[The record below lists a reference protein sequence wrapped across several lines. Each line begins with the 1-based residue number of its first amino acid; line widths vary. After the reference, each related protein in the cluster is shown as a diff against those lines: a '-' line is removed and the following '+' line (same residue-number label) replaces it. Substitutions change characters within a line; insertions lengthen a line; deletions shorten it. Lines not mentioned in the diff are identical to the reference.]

1 MSESAATQRILRVRR
16 DYNSWVA
23 TETMEDYALR
33 FAPRSF
39 RKWSEARV
47 AATALGSISFL
58 ALEAIGGAVMVSYG
72 FTNAV
77 CAIVAVAL
85 VIFLTGLPI
94 SYYAA
99 RFNVDIDLLARG
111 AGFGY
116 LGSTITSLIYA
127 SFTFIFFAIEAA
139 IMALMFQ
146 LYFDWP
152 LAFGYLASSLAI
164 IPFVLHG
171 ITRLSKLQLWTFV
184 PWVVLAVLPFAC
196 VLHKDP
202 SLFQAWTT
210 FGGYSPGGTQFDPLL
225 FGAATTVC
233 FSLIAQ
239 IGEQVDFLRFMPE
252 RGEHNRRR
260 WWAAVICAG
269 PGWVVPGLLK
279 QLAGTFLAFLVI
291 QQQLPPYRAE
301 DPTLMYVVGFSY
313 VFDSPKLAL
322 AAATVFVLLSQLKI
336 NVTNAYA
343 GSLAWSNFFSR
354 LTHSH
359 PGRVVWL
366 VFNVAIA
373 LLLMEVGLYQA
384 LEQVL
389 SVYSCIAIAWIGA
402 LVADLVVNKPLGLSP
417 PYIEFKRAHLHNI
430 NPVGVVSTLVGSLVS
445 IVAFSG
451 AFGTMAQAFAS
462 FIALVTAFVLAP
474 CIAFATGGRYY
485 IARPPAE
492 GMHGA
497 ATHVCCICENEFEGE
512 DMAHCP
518 VYAGPICSLCCSID
532 ARCGDACKKP
542 SLHLATSR
550 PHWLARL
557 DPRLRDF
564 SLTFALLATIV
575 SALLATVYFHLYMQ
589 GLPTAG
595 PERLQL
601 MEASL
606 IKIWAGLLVAV
617 GVVAWLLVL
626 TRESRR
632 VAQEESARQTTLLLQ
647 EIADHQ
653 ATDRALQHAK
663 EVAEAASLAK
673 SRFLTGMSHELR
685 TPLNSIIGYAQ
696 IAERDAELP
705 ARYRGQ
711 LEVMRRASE
720 HLLRLADDILDIAR
734 IEAGKLVLS
743 SRETDFPVLLNQLID
758 MFRPQAAEKGLSFDF
773 VVEGE
778 LPAGVRCD
786 DKRLAQILIN
796 LLSNALKFTRSG
808 QVTLAV
814 DCRRETTSF
823 LVADTGPGIAAQD
836 LERMFQPFERGGGAA
851 PGVGLGLTIARLLT
865 GLMGGELTA
874 DSEPGRGSSFRVRLL
889 LPKLR
894 AVRQTDNGRPPIV
907 GYRGARRRLLVA
919 DDQGAHRLV
928 LSGMLEPLGFEI
940 AQAVDGADALAQVHK
955 ARFDALLLDLAMGEP
970 GGLELTRR
978 LRAEDW
984 RRPILIVSAD
994 GFEET
999 REACFAAGASAFL
1012 LKPVHY
1018 EELITQLEHHLALR
1032 WLHGRVSAEVW
1043 QNGGRRMPA
1052 LPADLHARLAQAA
1065 RIGHIRAVLAVID
1078 EIEALDDSHA
1088 PLVGELRR
1096 LAKEFLFTEMLAF
1109 IGAGEVHEH
1118 ADG

>member
-1 MSESAATQRILRVRR
+1 MPAATQRILRVRR
-16 DYNSWVA
+16 EYNTWVA

-58 ALEAIGGAVMVSYG
+58 ALEAIGGAVMVGYG

-77 CAIVAVAL
+77 LAIVAVAV

-99 RFNVDIDLLARG
+99 RYNVDIDLLARG

-139 IMALMFQ
+139 IMALMFE

-152 LAFGYLASSLAI
+152 LAAGYLVSSLAI

-171 ITRLSKLQLWTFV
+171 ITRLSKLQLYTFL
-184 PWVVLAVLPFAC
+184 PWAVLAVLPFLA
-196 VLHKDP
+196 VGLKAPH
-202 SLFQAWTT
+202 LFREWTT
-210 FGGYSPGGTQFDPLL
+210 FGGYSPGGTNFDPLL

-239 IGEQVDFLRFMPE
+239 IGEQVDFLRFLPPPVPG
-252 RGEHNRRR
+252 RRRR
-260 WWAAVICAG
+260 WWAAVLCAG

-291 QQQLPPYRAE
+291 QYQFPPHRAE

-313 VFDSPKLAL
+313 VFDSPQVAL
-322 AAATVFVLLSQLKI
+322 TAACAFVLLSQLKI

-417 PYIEFKRAHLHNI
+417 PHIEFKRAHLHNF
-430 NPVGVVSTLVGSLVS
+430 NPVGVVSTLVGSVVS
-445 IVAFSG
+445 ILAFGG
-451 AFGTMAQAFAS
+451 AFGAGAQAFAS
-462 FIALVTAFVLAP
+462 FIALVTAFLLAP
-474 CIAFATGGRYY
+474 LIAWATGGRYY
-485 IARPPAE
+485 IARQPSPALADAPS
-492 GMHGA
+492 HA
-497 ATHVCCICENEFEGE
+497 CCICNNEFERE
-512 DMAHCP
+512 DMALCP

-532 ARCGDACKKP
+532 ARCGDACKP
-542 SLHLATSR
+542 PPLPGVGRLL
-550 PHWLARL
+550 PLPRL
-557 DPRLRDF
+557 DPRLREF
-564 SLTFALLATIV
+564 ALTFGLLSAIV

-595 PERLQL
+595 PQRLL
-601 MEASL
+601 TMEASL

-617 GVVAWLLVL
+617 GVIAWLLVL

-632 VAQEESARQTTLLLQ
+632 VAQEESARQNALLLQ
-647 EIADHQ
+647 EIEDHQ
-653 ATDRALQHAK
+653 ATDRALQRAK
-663 EVAEAASLAK
+663 EVAEAASQAK

-696 IAERDAELP
+696 LAERDAELP
-705 ARYRGQ
+705 GRYRGQ

-734 IEAGKLVLS
+734 IEAGKLKLVP
-743 SRETDFPVLLNQLID
+743 RETDFPAFLNQLVD
-758 MFRPQAAEKGLSFDF
+758 MFRPQAAEKGLSFDY

-778 LPAGVRCD
+778 LPPGVRCD

-808 QVTLAV
+808 GVTLAV
-814 DCRRETTSF
+814 DCRRETTTF
-823 LVADTGPGIAAQD
+823 AVTDTGPGIAHED
-836 LERMFQPFERGGGAA
+836 LERVFQPFERAEGRA

-865 GLMGGELTA
+865 QLMGGELTA
-874 DSEPGRGSSFRVRLL
+874 DSEPGRGSAFRVRLL
-889 LPKLR
+889 LPKLQ
-894 AVRQTDNGRPPIV
+894 AVRSSARALAPVV

-919 DDQGAHRLV
+919 DDEAAHRQV
-928 LSGMLEPLGFEI
+928 LCGMLEPLGFTLV
-940 AQAVDGADALAQVHK
+940 QAADGAEAARKVNED
-955 ARFDALLLDLAMGEP
+955 RFDAVLLDLAMGEP

-978 LRAEDW
+978 LRAEGF

-999 REACFAAGASAFL
+999 RAACLNAGANAFV

-1018 EELITQLEHHLALR
+1018 DELLRQLEHHLALH
-1032 WLHGRVSAEVW
+1032 WLRGMGAGTPWAAQDGPRI
-1043 QNGGRRMPA
+1043 PA
-1052 LPADLHARLAQAA
+1052 LPAALHAKLSHAA
-1065 RIGHIRAVLAVID
+1065 RIGHIRGVLGAID
-1078 EIEALDDSHA
+1078 EVEALGPSQA
-1088 PLVGELRR
+1088 PRAEELRR
-1096 LAKEFLFTEMLAF
+1096 LAKDFQFTEMLAF
-1109 IGAGEVHEH
+1109 IAAGETHEPAH
-1118 ADG
+1118 